1 MRRLPVI
8 ALVIIG
14 LLILLGLG
22 ATPYVEY
29 LWLAEMGQ
37 SKVFWTLALAY
48 LSCCVLGALVG
59 FVAVFASLFM
69 ASKCWPTWELRIAGL
84 EKDKFLK
91 RAFLFTSA
99 VAGVLTGLV
108 ALPISPK
115 VLVWLHQ
122 QPFGIEDPV
131 FGKDVGFYIYSLP
144 FWGSVLNLFFIA
156 AMLATAAPVVYYV
169 GRAVQMSETSRL
181 PPLLT
186 RHAFVLLGVFALLNG
201 FDFLLRRYG
210 LAVDGSGPAA
220 GAGYVDANILA
231 PSLLVLSG
239 LVICLGIFL
248 IAYKKIDKP
257 VRQLG
262 AIALVVGLTLVGLG
276 VLPSTIQQYKV
287 RPNEI
292 SLERPYIEY
301 AIDMTWKAFGFE
313 GIEATDFKA
322 EQTLTREM
330 LDGYEATLKN
340 IRLWDPGPLKD
351 SYQQLQSL
359 RTYYSFHDVDIDRYT
374 IEDTVRQVMLSARE
388 IPMDQGHETWV
399 NRHLQYT
406 HGYGLAMNPVNEMTA
421 DGQPRFWIQDLPPRS
436 EVDIEVS
443 RPEIYYGEQTNWF
456 VLANTEEQELD
467 YAKGDKNVY
476 THYEGKGGI
485 PVGGFFR
492 RVALAIYF
500 RDLNLLLSSA
510 IKSQSRAMFHRN
522 ILDRVNTL
530 APFLEADDPYL
541 VTSDGQLYWIIDLYT
556 VSSRF
561 PFSHRSGDFNYIRNS
576 VKAIVNPYSGA
587 VQLVVVEPDDPIL
600 KTYREIFPSL
610 FTNLDDI
617 DPKLKAHFRYPER
630 LLEIQAQVYNI
641 YHMTDPQV
649 FYNKEDLWEFAH
661 ENYHGKEQT
670 VQPYYIVMR
679 LPGEEQPEFILMI
692 PLVPKDKDN
701 MIAWMA
707 ARCDG
712 DNYGKLLLFQFP
724 KESLVYGPRQIEAR
738 IDQDTVI
745 SQQLTLWEQKGSQV
759 LRGKFL
765 VIPVEDS
772 LLYVEPLYIQ
782 ANAARMPELKR
793 VIVTSS
799 NPESS
804 ENDRNAIVM
813 RRTLDEALAGTF
825 GESTKPVEVEPEDPT
840 DPTDPVKDPVQDP
853 PKDPAV
859 TSVDGT
865 LVEQALEHMER
876 ADEALKVHEEEMK
889 KARAL
894 LEKARENSPTD
905 ELPKE

>member
-1 MRRLPVI
+1 ML
-8 ALVIIG
+8 LV
-14 LLILLGLG
+14 LAPTLCFALG
-22 ATPYVEY
+22 ANPYVEY
-29 LWLAEMGQ
+29 LWLAQLGQ
-37 SKVFWTLALAY
+37 TDVFWTLASAY
-48 LSCCVLGALVG
+48 LVCGILGLLLG
-59 FVAVFASLFM
+59 FASVFANLVM
-69 ASKCWPTWELRIAGL
+69 ATRCWPSWALRIAGL

-91 RAFLFTSA
+91 RAFIVTSA
-99 VAGVLTGLV
+99 IAGGITGLL
-108 ALPISPK
+108 ALPIAPRA
-115 VLVWLHQ
+115 LVWLHQ
-122 QPFGIEDPV
+122 QPFGIDDPV

-144 FWGSVLNLFFIA
+144 FWNSLLILFFFVAI
-156 AMLATAAPVVYYV
+156 LATAAPAVYYA
-169 GRAVQMSETSRL
+169 GRAIQMSQSGTL
-181 PPLLT
+181 PPLLA
-186 RHAFVLLGVFALLNG
+186 RHIFVLLGGFALLTG
-201 FDFLLRRYG
+201 FDLILRRYG

-220 GAGYVDANILA
+220 GAGYVDANVLA
-231 PSLLVLSG
+231 PSLLVLSA
-239 LVICLGIFL
+239 LVLSLGVFL
-248 IAYKKIDKP
+248 IAYTKVDKP
-257 VRQLG
+257 LRQLG
-262 AIALVVGLTLVGLG
+262 AIGLVISLVVLGLG
-276 VLPSTIQQYKV
+276 ILPSTIQQYKV

-301 AIDMTWKAFGFE
+301 AIEMTWKAFGFE
-313 GIEATDFKA
+313 GVEESDFRA

-330 LDGYEATLKN
+330 LDGYESTLKN

-359 RTYYSFHDVDIDRYT
+359 RTYYRFHDVDIDRYT
-374 IEDTVRQVMLSARE
+374 VDGTVRQVMLSARE

-421 DGQPRFWIQDLPPRS
+421 EGQPRFWIQDLPPRS
-436 EVDIEVS
+436 EVAIQVN

-476 THYEGKGGI
+476 THYEGKGGV

-510 IKSQSRAMFHRN
+510 IKVESRAMFHRN
-522 ILDRVNTL
+522 ILERLHTL

-541 VTSDGQLYWIIDLYT
+541 VTSDGQLYWFVDLYT

-561 PFSHRSGDFNYIRNS
+561 PFSHRAGEFNYIRNS
-576 VKAIVNPYSGA
+576 VKAIVNPYSGE
-587 VQLVVVEPDDPIL
+587 VQLVVVDPDDPVL
-600 KTYREIFPSL
+600 KTYQKIFPSL
-610 FTNLDDI
+610 FIDLSDI
-617 DPKLKAHFRYPER
+617 DPKLKSHFRYPER

-649 FYNKEDLWEFAH
+649 FYNKEDLWEFAQ

-679 LPGEEQPEFILMI
+679 LPGEKQPEFILMI

-712 DNYGKLLLFQFP
+712 SNYGKLLLYRFP

-782 ANAARMPELKR
+782 AKAARMPELKR

-799 NPESS
+799 NPESN

-813 RRTLDEALAGTF
+813 RKTLDEALAGTF
-825 GESTKPVEVEPEDPT
+825 GESSKQVEVRSEGPT
-840 DPTDPVKDPVQDP
+840 DPKREPEKPTGETSTDNEHI
-853 PKDPAV
+853 
-859 TSVDGT
+859 
-865 LVEQALEHMER
+865 EQALDHMKR
-876 ADEALKVHEEEMK
+876 AEEALKLHQEELT
-889 KARAL
+889 KAKAL
-894 LEKARENSPTD
+894 LEKSRSISPSTG
-905 ELPKE
+905 E